1 MAHIFFP
8 FSLLTSTLLFVIT
21 FQILPG
27 NKSYSAYRELKLKHN
42 QIITQVF
49 VKPGFSITKFLF
61 VYSLSNRGIKK
72 KKHSFYYYAPFLF
85 FTNYIDFSCHYTVL
99 SLPIRPYMQPSQ
111 SALLKIHSSFRAFL
125 TTLPIQVFQV

>member
-1 MAHIFFP
+1 MAHLFFP

-21 FQILPG
+21 FQILRG
-27 NKSYSAYRELKLKHN
+27 NKSYSAYRELKLKQN

-49 VKPGFSITKFLF
+49 PKPGFSITKFLF

-72 KKHSFYYYAPFLF
+72 KHSFYYCAPFLF

-99 SLPIRPYMQPSQ
+99 SLPIPPYMQPSQ
-111 SALLKIHSSFRAFL
+111 RALLKIHLSFRAFL